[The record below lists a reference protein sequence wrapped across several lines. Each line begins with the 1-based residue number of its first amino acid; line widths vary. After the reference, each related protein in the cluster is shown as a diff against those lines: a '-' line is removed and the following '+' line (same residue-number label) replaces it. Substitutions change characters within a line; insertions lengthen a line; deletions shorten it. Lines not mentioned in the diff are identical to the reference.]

1 MEEGEPHALIK
12 KLQTEAQFDNAL
24 EIIKVDGLRVEY
36 EDGFGLMR
44 ASNTT
49 PVIVLRFEAEN
60 KIALERI
67 QGSFRDVLTLATP
80 GSVLP
85 F

>member
-1 MEEGEPHALIK
+1 
-12 KLQTEAQFDNAL
+12 
-24 EIIKVDGLRVEY
+24 
-36 EDGFGLMR
+36 MR

-67 QGSFRDVLTLATP
+67 QGSFRDVLTLAAP
-80 GSVLP
+80 SSVLP

>member
-1 MEEGEPHALIK
+1 MNEGEPHALIK
-12 KLQTEAQFDNAL
+12 KLQTESQFDNAL

-80 GSVLP
+80 SSVLP